1 MAAYSQ
7 IEGVEIRG
15 ATRPGFD
22 EILSPDAVAFIVGLE
37 RRFGA
42 ERRRLLGGRQQ
53 RQERLDAGE
62 KPDFLAETRHV
73 RDGDWTIAPLPA
85 DLMDRRVEITG
96 PVERKM
102 VINALNSG
110 AKVFMA
116 DFEDSSTP
124 TWTNQI
130 EGQIN
135 LRDAVARTIAFEDP
149 RTGKSYRLNDKVAVL
164 KVRPRGW
171 HLDEAHVLVDG
182 RPMSGAL

>member
-42 ERRRLLGGRQQ
+42 ERRRLLGVRQQ

-85 DLMDRRVEITG
+85 DLMDRRD
-96 PVERKM
+96 RKSTR
-102 VINALNSG
+102 LNS
-110 AKVFMA
+110 
-116 DFEDSSTP
+116 
-124 TWTNQI
+124 
-130 EGQIN
+130 
-135 LRDAVARTIAFEDP
+135 R
-149 RTGKSYRLNDKVAVL
+149 
-164 KVRPRGW
+164 
-171 HLDEAHVLVDG
+171 H
-182 RPMSGAL
+182 